1 MTDVNILYNRIYA
14 KIREAD
20 NIFLVTH
27 EKPDGDGLGSICAM
41 MELLAGLDKDFFAF
55 CADKA
60 PANFS
65 YLPFAEKIEA
75 DKSKFDFSD
84 YDLVIVFDCGDIRR
98 TKLID
103 EIRNRKKNQFVINI
117 DHHPKIDDWADLEI
131 KNPQAASTT
140 ELIFDFFKAN
150 KIRINKNVADSILT
164 GISVDTGNFLFPATT
179 DKTMQISSEML
190 ERGAKL
196 PRIMEKTWRN
206 KSLAGLRAWGA
217 AMARLEIN
225 KEYNLAFTVLTL
237 ADVEGVSDE
246 ELEGMSNFLSNLR
259 EVTGVLIL
267 FEKPGGLI
275 KGSIRSAKADIAP
288 LAIALGGGGHSK
300 AAGFVV
306 EGKLEKA
313 GERWRVV

>member
-1 MTDVNILYNRIYA
+1 MTSVNVLHNRIYA
-14 KIREAD
+14 KIREA
-20 NIFLVTH
+20 NKIFLVTH

-41 MELLAGLDKDFFAF
+41 MEFLTSLDKNFFAF

-60 PANFS
+60 PANFNF
-65 YLPFAEKIEA
+65 LPYIERVET
-75 DKSKFDFSD
+75 DKSKFKFSD
-84 YDLVIVFDCGDIRR
+84 YDLIIVFDCGDIRR
-98 TKLID
+98 TRLVE
-103 EIRNRKKNQFVINI
+103 EIRNRNKSQFVINI

-131 KNPQAASTT
+131 KNAQAASTT

-150 KIRINKNVADSILT
+150 KVRINKHVADSILT

-206 KSLAGLRAWGA
+206 KSLAGLKAWGA
-217 AMARLEIN
+217 AMDRLEIN
-225 KEYNLAFTVLTL
+225 KEYNLAVTVLTQ
-237 ADVEGVSDE
+237 ADVEGVSEE

-259 EVTGVLIL
+259 GVTGVMIL

-275 KGSIRSAKADIAP
+275 KGSIRSAKSDIAP

-300 AAGFVV
+300 AAGFVI

-313 GERWRVV
+313 GEKWRII